1 MKHYLHVTFLLD
13 QLNDTAAEPG
23 APNSTPEELSGER
36 GRLELEFSMAMGT
49 LISELVQ
56 AMRWDQVWSRQGPS
70 GQPSG
75 SIFQPQLVDEGPGL
89 PPAHALPSCRR
100 SRRFRP
106 HSEFASGN
114 TYALYVRDALQPGM

>member
-1 MKHYLHVTFLLD
+1 ME
-13 QLNDTAAEPG
+13 AELWEG
-23 APNSTPEELSGER
+23 
-36 GRLELEFSMAMGT
+36 GT
-49 LISELVQ
+49 LAI
-56 AMRWDQVWSRQGPS
+56 G
-70 GQPSG
+70 
-75 SIFQPQLVDEGPGL
+75 IFQPQLVDEGPGL